1 MRGTILRT
9 AAIATLVLAAIPSP
23 AGAQKAVGL
32 ALEVVGPV
40 RPALSAFTEIRDGT
54 VLGLASNGRLTFAHY
69 TSCRVVTVV
78 GGEVTIGRLWY
89 DVAGGS
95 IESEARGTCV
105 TEIRARAA
113 GGRASGLVLRAG
125 PRSVAYPTRPA
136 FVLVGRRAGDIT
148 SLVVTRD
155 GRTLA
160 DIRLYGRR
168 FKWPDDLAPLADGG
182 DYRLVLRTRNRK
194 DAFVVEFFASKTK
207 DTTDPAA
214 LALLRVD

>member
-1 MRGTILRT
+1 MRGTILRAAAT
-9 AAIATLVLAAIPSP
+9 AILVLAAVPLP

-69 TSCRVVTVV
+69 NSCRVVTIV

-89 DVAGGS
+89 DVVGGS
-95 IESEARGTCV
+95 IESEARGACV
-105 TEIRARAA
+105 TEVRARTE

-125 PRSVAYPTRPA
+125 PRGIAYPTRPS
-136 FVLVGRRAGDIT
+136 FVLVGRRADDIT
-148 SLVVTRD
+148 NLVVTRD
-155 GRTLA
+155 GETVA
-160 DIRLYGRR
+160 DIRLDGRR
-168 FKWPDDLAPLADGG
+168 FEWPDDLAPLADRGA
-182 DYRLVLRTRNRK
+182 YRLVLRTRDRK
-194 DAFVVEFFASKTK
+194 DAFVVEFVASLAK
-207 DTTDPAA
+207 DTTGPAP